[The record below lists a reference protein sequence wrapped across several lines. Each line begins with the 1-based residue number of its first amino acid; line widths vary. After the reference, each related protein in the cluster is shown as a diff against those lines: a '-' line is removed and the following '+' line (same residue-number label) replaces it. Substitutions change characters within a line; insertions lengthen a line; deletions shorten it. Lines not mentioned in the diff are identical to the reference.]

1 MSTATSAPPAL
12 ALQQA
17 IAARHGADEIRWR
30 SASPEFSDAWKE
42 RLAEL
47 MRLFGPRPSGIRCP
61 EAMFVLPFDGRN
73 YVIARVADLDAVDGQ
88 TPNVLGFHFLIIS
101 ENDYA
106 DRGADPFAIL
116 DAVPPSW
123 ENRQPLPNSCT
134 PPVPKRRT
142 VEQVCTVLK
151 REDGPA
157 FLGGAQ
163 AILDG
168 SRIAWKRQQPDT
180 ELIKCLWMLLP
191 YSTRREIGAASFSF
205 NPALDFH
212 AVVAPAEVAS
222 QLDSRYISEV
232 QAEHYPEGDY
242 ERGLQAFAQM
252 EDQAALDGLFLRR
265 SRRETMRLAIW
276 LIIGIIA
283 TTAAI
288 AVLQKLGN

>member
-1 MSTATSAPPAL
+1 MSTNPPAL
-12 ALQQA
+12 ALHQA

-30 SASPEFSDAWKE
+30 STSPEFPDAWKE

-47 MRLFGPRPSGIRCP
+47 MRLFGPRPDGLRCP
-61 EAMFVLPFDGRN
+61 EAMFVLPFDGGN
-73 YVIARVADLDAVDGQ
+73 VVIGRVADLDAVDGQ
-88 TPNVLGFHFLIIS
+88 TPHVLGFHFFIVT

-106 DRGADPFAIL
+106 DGGADPFAIL
-116 DAVPPSW
+116 HAVPPAW
-123 ENRQPLPNSCT
+123 ENRQPLPSSCT
-134 PPVPKRRT
+134 PPAPQRRT
-142 VEQVCTVLK
+142 VEQVCAVLK

-157 FLGGAQ
+157 FLGGTQ

-168 SRIAWKRQQPDT
+168 GRIAWKRQQPDT

-191 YSTRREIGAASFSF
+191 YSNRREIAAASFSF

-222 QLDSRYISEV
+222 QLDARYISEA

-242 ERGLQAFAQM
+242 ERGLQAFAQA

-265 SRRETMRLAIW
+265 SRRETMRLAVW

-283 TTAAI
+283 ASAAI
-288 AVLQKLGN
+288 ALLQALGK